1 MSNKGLLYNGSVEQ
15 PVSCDLVLINE
26 SLYIYLHDEKK
37 SLLIWNLRSF
47 SSCELANT
55 HLKITYLNSDQTLEC
70 SDTIAQQIYSAW
82 AVSAGLIA
90 SEPKNYRSIIVISIL
105 GLGICILLWIYFVP
119 WLGETSASFVPLS
132 LEIEMG
138 KNLSETFKG
147 ENKTNDSAT
156 YYTNQ
161 FIKQLN
167 LDDTYPL
174 HAEVLESDEI
184 NAFALPGGN
193 IFIYTGIIDKM
204 NSYEEL
210 VALLGHEI
218 THVSNRHSLK
228 SIFRTAASGI
238 VISAFIGDAS
248 GMSSALLSQINQF
261 KQLDYSRDLETE
273 ADNNGLDIMVQ
284 NKVNPEGML
293 DLLKLLKEEGRE
305 MPQYMKYLST
315 HPDTDSRILNI
326 SSNPRV
332 KKLFP
337 PNRRLE
343 SLFESLKRSI
353 RPSKR

>member
-1 MSNKGLLYNGSVEQ
+1 MSDKGLFYDSIAEPPL
-15 PVSCDLVLINE
+15 SCDLVLIND
-26 SLYIYLHDEKK
+26 SLYIYLHNEKK
-37 SLLIWNLRSF
+37 SLLIWNLKRF
-47 SSCELANT
+47 NSCELADP
-55 HLKITYLNSDQTLEC
+55 LLRITYGNSDQTLEC
-70 SDTIAQQIYSAW
+70 TGSIAQQIYSAW
-82 AVSAGLIA
+82 AVNMGLIA
-90 SEPKNYRSIIVISIL
+90 AEPKNHRSIILISIL
-105 GLGICILLWIYFVP
+105 GLGICILLWVYFVP
-119 WLGETSASFVPLS
+119 WLGETSASFVPVS

-156 YYTNQ
+156 YYANK
-161 FIKQLN
+161 FIGQLD

-174 HAEVLESDEI
+174 HAEILESDEI

-193 IFIYTGIIDKM
+193 IFIYSGIIEKM
-204 NSYEEL
+204 NSCEEL
-210 VALLGHEI
+210 VALLGHEV

-273 ADNNGLDIMVQ
+273 ADNNGVEIMLQ
-284 NKVNPEGML
+284 NKVDPKGML

-315 HPDTDSRILNI
+315 HPDTDSRIANI
-326 SSNPRV
+326 SSNPEV
-332 KKLFP
+332 KKVFPSNSVLERLF
-337 PNRRLE
+337 
-343 SLFESLKRSI
+343 RSI
-353 RPSKR
+353 KRNIPRSKR